1 MISED
6 LKNISE
12 LYECVLISES
22 PDNITVNGEYY
33 DYANKADG
41 NYTGIITENGKFA
54 MSKDLIGHGNLLYEL
69 RSREDIPDLKTNFE
83 SMDELYSSGIIQ
95 HPIKFRI
102 WSKFDVYSMW
112 DRYKPSYKAAIDNS
126 IVALGKSPEEFRF
139 DPPEG
144 GGNEKY
150 FLSYGDYVLED
161 ISDEAREEIS
171 DAERRK
177 IQDQKA
183 LGDYMA
189 GGKKKPIDYSEVIE
203 PKKPSFY
210 RREGD

>member
-1 MISED
+1 
-6 LKNISE
+6 
-12 LYECVLISES
+12 
-22 PDNITVNGEYY
+22 
-33 DYANKADG
+33 
-41 NYTGIITENGKFA
+41 
-54 MSKDLIGHGNLLYEL
+54 
-69 RSREDIPDLKTNFE
+69 
-83 SMDELYSSGIIQ
+83 
-95 HPIKFRI
+95 
-102 WSKFDVYSMW
+102 MW

-126 IVALGKSPEEFRF
+126 IAALDKSPEEFRF

-144 GGNEKY
+144 RGDEEN
-150 FLSYGDYVLED
+150 FLSYSDYVLED

-189 GGKKKPIDYSEVIE
+189 GGKKTPIDYSEVIE

>member
-1 MISED
+1 MLSED

-12 LYECVLISES
+12 LYECVILTES
-22 PDNITVNGEYY
+22 PGHIIVNGEYY
-33 DYANKADG
+33 DYVNRSHG
-41 NYTGIITENGKFA
+41 NYTGIIAENGKFA
-54 MSKDLIGHGNLLYEL
+54 MSKDLIGHYRLLDAL
-69 RSREDIPDLKTNFE
+69 RNRDDIPDLKTNFE
-83 SMDELYSSGIIQ
+83 SMDELYSSGILQ

-102 WSKFDVYSMW
+102 WSKVDVYSMW

-126 IVALGKSPEEFRF
+126 IAALGKSPEEFRF
-139 DPPEG
+139 DPPKGRGEEE
-144 GGNEKY
+144 N
-150 FLSYGDYVLED
+150 FLSYSDYVLED

-189 GGKKKPIDYSEVIE
+189 GGKKKPIDYSDIIE

>member
-1 MISED
+1 MLSED

-22 PDNITVNGEYY
+22 PDNITVGGEYY
-33 DYANKADG
+33 DYSNKADG

-54 MSKDLIGHGNLLYEL
+54 MSKDLIGHYRLLDAL
-69 RSREDIPDLKTNFE
+69 RYRNDIPDLKTNFE
-83 SMDELYSSGIIQ
+83 SMDELYNSSIIQ

-126 IVALGKSPEEFRF
+126 IAALDKSPEEFKF

-144 GGNEKY
+144 RGEEEN
-150 FLSYGDYVLED
+150 FLSYSDYVLED

-189 GGKKKPIDYSEVIE
+189 GGKKKPIDYSDIIE

>member
-1 MISED
+1 MLSED

-12 LYECVLISES
+12 LYECVILTES
-22 PDNITVNGEYY
+22 PGHIIVNGEYY
-33 DYANKADG
+33 DYINRSHG
-41 NYTGIITENGKFA
+41 NYTGIIAENGKFA
-54 MSKDLIGHGNLLYEL
+54 MSKDLIGHYRLLAAL
-69 RSREDIPDLKTNFE
+69 RNRDDIPDLKTNFE
-83 SMDELYSSGIIQ
+83 SMDELYSSGILQ

-102 WSKFDVYSMW
+102 WSKVDVYSMW

-126 IVALGKSPEEFRF
+126 IAALGKSPEEFRF
-139 DPPEG
+139 DPPKGRGEEE
-144 GGNEKY
+144 N
-150 FLSYGDYVLED
+150 FLSYSDYVLED

-189 GGKKKPIDYSEVIE
+189 GGKKKPIDYSDIIE
-203 PKKPSFY
+203 PKKPAFY

>member
-1 MISED
+1 
-6 LKNISE
+6 
-12 LYECVLISES
+12 
-22 PDNITVNGEYY
+22 
-33 DYANKADG
+33 
-41 NYTGIITENGKFA
+41 
-54 MSKDLIGHGNLLYEL
+54 
-69 RSREDIPDLKTNFE
+69 
-83 SMDELYSSGIIQ
+83 MDELYSSGILQ

-102 WSKFDVYSMW
+102 WSKVDVYSMW

-126 IVALGKSPEEFRF
+126 IAALGKSPEEFRF
-139 DPPEG
+139 DPPKGRGEEE
-144 GGNEKY
+144 N
-150 FLSYGDYVLED
+150 FLSYSDYVLED

>member
-1 MISED
+1 MISKD

-22 PDNITVNGEYY
+22 PDNITVDGEYY
-33 DYANKADG
+33 DYASKADG
-41 NYTGIITENGKFA
+41 NYTGIITETGKFA
-54 MSKDLIGHGNLLYEL
+54 MSKDLIGHGNLLYSL
-69 RSREDIPDLKTNFE
+69 RSRDDIPDLKTNFE
-83 SMDELYSSGIIQ
+83 SMDELQASGILQ

-126 IVALGKSPEEFRF
+126 IAALDKSPEEFRF
-139 DPPEG
+139 DPPSG
-144 GGNEKY
+144 GGY
-150 FLSYGDYVLED
+150 DDSFVSYGDYVLED

-189 GGKKKPIDYSEVIE
+189 GGKKKPIDYSDIIE
-203 PKKPSFY
+203 PKKPAFY